1 MHYKIQQKKILLVN
15 FSVYFKR
22 IQSNCHNM
30 CMGIPKF
37 LQNQPVSSLCEF
49 LVSEVLLQ
57 EVLDQNVPSIPVII
71 IKISLNLLELLINFP
86 L

>member
-1 MHYKIQQKKILLVN
+1 
-15 FSVYFKR
+15 
-22 IQSNCHNM
+22 
-30 CMGIPKF
+30 MGIPKF

-57 EVLDQNVPSIPVII
+57 EVLDQNVPRIRVII